1 MTQTDFETFINDPD
15 KRVTGDIERRGGVDH
30 SPGGEFPVE
39 PGRERQHPDGGF
51 LRSTRRY

>member
-15 KRVTGDIERRGGVDH
+15 KRVTGDIEWRGGVDH